1 METSQIVSRDDLKEK
16 GFPAPVDITLEI
28 KNSLS
33 DEQNNIML
41 ELIKLADR
49 SEKLAKLRPPPP
61 GGAFIKDGA
70 LIPCED
76 EDDLK
81 VITLGPRRELEKD
94 IKRSLNE
101 ALDAGL
107 GFLGFIQ
114 RQCKNHGVKP

>member
-1 METSQIVSRDDLKEK
+1 MVAAQIISRDELKEK
-16 GFPAPVDITLEI
+16 GFPAPADITLEI

-41 ELIKLADR
+41 ELITLADR
-49 SEKLAKLRPPPP
+49 SEKLARLRPPLS
-61 GGAFIKDGA
+61 GAFVKDGA

-81 VITLGPRRELEKD
+81 VITLDARRELEND
-94 IKRSLNE
+94 IKKSLNK

-114 RQCKNHGVKP
+114 RQCDNHGVKP